1 MEIIGHSVNTIN
13 YENVTKDQ
21 NVYGKER
28 ALVQINRLIQLSY
41 LEDQKL
47 F

>member
-1 MEIIGHSVNTIN
+1 MGILISKGWTVRDTDHAVF
-13 YENVTKDQ
+13 
-21 NVYGKER
+21 GKER